1 MTISQQ
7 KTPQVRSVTIIR
19 SDPLPAAGAAIQQA
33 ARATRFIA
41 AIGLLLVRV
50 ETPDLFFADAAT
62 SQTHTYEFDATE
74 NPIQD
79 GGEVTD
85 HVRRRP
91 EIFEFEGVIV
101 DTPLGLPAPPIQA
114 SRATNNFQKLLS
126 FAQERRPVLVATSLR
141 VYESMLIRRIVAS
154 RDAESGSSIPIQV
167 LFREIRIAQQLVQ
180 IPAVAEAAAA
190 LGMFPPTNGGQQS
203 ALSTVA

>member
-1 MTISQQ
+1 MTITQQ

-62 SQTHTYEFDATE
+62 SQTHTYEFEPTF

-85 HVRRRP
+85 HIRRKP
-91 EIFEFEGVIV
+91 EIFTFEGVIV
-101 DTPLGLPAPPIQA
+101 DTPFGLPAVPIQA
-114 SRATNNFQKLLS
+114 ARATNNFQKLLS
-126 FAQERRPVLVATSLR
+126 FAQERRPVLVATSMR
-141 VYESMLIRRIVAS
+141 IYESMAITRIVAA
-154 RDAESGSSIPIQV
+154 RDPESGSSIPIQV
-167 LFREIRIAQQLVQ
+167 SFREIRIAQQLVQ
-180 IPAVAEAAAA
+180 IPAVAEGAAA
-190 LGMFPPTNGGQQS
+190 LGFLPPTNGGQQS
-203 ALSTVA
+203 ATSVT